1 MLIFDKNQKQRLCE
15 DSLFC
20 IYSEIFVFCKH
31 INLHSVYHLLKRF
44 KLHYLLASVKLP
56 NCKY

>member
-20 IYSEIFVFCKH
+20 IARKYLFFVNISIYILFIIYLNVLNCTIF
-31 INLHSVYHLLKRF
+31 
-44 KLHYLLASVKLP
+44 
-56 NCKY
+56 